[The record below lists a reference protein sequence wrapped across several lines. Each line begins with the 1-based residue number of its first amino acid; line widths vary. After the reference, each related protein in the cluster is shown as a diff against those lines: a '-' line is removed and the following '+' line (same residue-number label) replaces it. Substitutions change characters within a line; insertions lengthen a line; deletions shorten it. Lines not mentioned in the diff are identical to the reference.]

1 MRRASLVAPLLLI
14 LIGGV
19 FLVRN
24 IRPEWPLFETLFTW
38 WPVLLIAWGGLRIIE
53 ILVAHFGGRPLPER
67 GISGGEWAL
76 VVIITIMGAG
86 VWSAQH
92 FAQEGFGRFRIG
104 GVEVFGESF
113 EYPVEAK
120 SLKAGKAPRVTI
132 DIGRGSARV
141 VGGDTEEVK
150 ITARKS
156 IRALNK
162 RVADDADKDTPL
174 TATATGETIFIGAGQ
189 NQPDNIRVTYDIDI
203 TVPKGA
209 SVTCQG
215 RNVDLDLS
223 DLEGGV
229 QVDSERSGV
238 RIQNV
243 GGKVVIDTRSSDLIR
258 AVNVRNDV
266 ELRGRGRDIELENIT
281 GQVMVDGGYSGE
293 TILRNIGNQLRF
305 QSSVTEIRA
314 AKIPGTLNLTLSTLT
329 GEDIAGP
336 VLVKARSKDVRLGDI
351 SGQIEIDVDRGD
363 VNLMQGRADVS
374 KTDVRVRSGAI
385 EVGLLETARFTLNG
399 ETEKGEVVND
409 FGARVKEEASGR
421 GGKLT
426 ANTPGAPVV
435 TLKTERGS
443 LTVRKAMPTPPR
455 PPAVAKPG
463 VPVPPPPPPRAD
475 NL

>member
-1 MRRASLVAPLLLI
+1 MRRGSVIAPLLLI

-38 WPVLLIAWGGLRIIE
+38 WPVLLIGWGVLRVIE
-53 ILVAHFGGRPLPER
+53 ILVAHFAGRPLPAR
-67 GISGGEWAL
+67 GLSGGEWAL

-92 FAQEGFGRFRIG
+92 FAQEGLGRIRIG

-120 SLKAGKAPRVTI
+120 SLKAGKTPQVTV

-141 VGGDTEEVK
+141 VGADTDEVK

-162 RVADDADKDTPL
+162 RVADGADKDTPL
-174 TATATGETIFIGAGQ
+174 TATATGETVVIRAGM
-189 NQPDNIRVTYDIDI
+189 NQPDNIRVTYDVEI

-215 RNVDLDLS
+215 QNVDLDLS
-223 DLEGGV
+223 EVDGRVL
-229 QVDSERSGV
+229 VDSERSGV

-243 GGKVVIDTRSSDLIR
+243 GGKVTIDTRSSDLIR

-266 ELRGRGRDIELENIT
+266 ELRGRGRDIELENVT
-281 GQVMVDGGYSGE
+281 GQVMVEGGYSGE
-293 TILRNIGNQLRF
+293 TIMRNIGSQVRF
-305 QSSVTEIRA
+305 DSSVTELRA
-314 AKIPGTLNLTLSTLT
+314 GKIPGTLNLTLSALT
-329 GEDIAGP
+329 GNGITGP
-336 VLVKARSKDVRLGDI
+336 VLVKARSKDVRLADVT
-351 SGQIEIDVDRGD
+351 GQIQIELDRGD
-363 VNLMQGRADVS
+363 VDLVQSRPDVA
-374 KTDVRVRSGAI
+374 KIDVKVRSGAI
-385 EVGLLETARFTLNG
+385 EVALPEAARFSLDA
-399 ETEKGEVVND
+399 ETERGEVMND
-409 FGARVKEEASGR
+409 FGGQVKEESSGR

-443 LTVRKAMPTPPR
+443 LTVRKAVPAPPTPPA
-455 PPAVAKPG
+455 PPKTGTPA
-463 VPVPPPPPPRAD
+463 PPPRAD

>member
-1 MRRASLVAPLLLI
+1 MKKASVVAPLLLI

-38 WPVLLIAWGGLRIIE
+38 WPVLLIAWGGLRVIE
-53 ILVAHFGGRPLPER
+53 ILAAHFGGRPLPER

-86 VWSAQH
+86 VWSAQR
-92 FAQEGFGRFRIG
+92 FAEEGLGRIRIG

-120 SLKAGKAPRVTI
+120 SLKAGKAPQVTI

-141 VGGDTEEVK
+141 VGADTDEVK
-150 ITARKS
+150 VTARKS

-162 RVADDADKDTPL
+162 RVADDADKDTQL
-174 TATATGETIFIGAGQ
+174 TATATGETVVIRAGMS
-189 NQPDNIRVTYDIDI
+189 QPDNIRVTYDVEI

-215 RNVDLDLS
+215 KNVDVDLS
-223 DLEGGV
+223 DVDGRV

-243 GGKVVIDTRSSDLIR
+243 GGKVIIDTRSSDLIR

-266 ELRGRGRDIELENIT
+266 ELRGRGRDVELENVT
-281 GQVMVDGGYSGE
+281 GQVNVNGGYSGE
-293 TILRNIGNQLRF
+293 TIMRNIGNQVRF
-305 QSSVTEIRA
+305 ESSVTEIRA
-314 AKIPGTLNLTLSTLT
+314 GRIPGTLNITLSALT
-329 GEDIAGP
+329 GNGIAGP
-336 VLVKARSKDVRLGDI
+336 MVVKARSKDVRLTDVT
-351 SGQIEIDVDRGD
+351 GQIQIDVDRGD
-363 VNLMQGRADVS
+363 VDLVQSRADVA
-374 KTDVRVRSGAI
+374 KIDVKVRSGAI
-385 EVGLLETARFTLNG
+385 EVALLEAARFSLDA
-399 ETEKGEVVND
+399 ETERGDVVND
-409 FGARVKEEASGR
+409 FGGRVKEESSGR

-426 ANTPGAPVV
+426 ASTPGAPVV

-443 LTVRKAMPTPPR
+443 LTVRKAVPA
-455 PPAVAKPG
+455 PPAPPAPPKVGTPA
-463 VPVPPPPPPRAD
+463 PPPPPRAD

>member
-1 MRRASLVAPLLLI
+1 MRRGSLVAPLLLI

-53 ILVAHFGGRPLPER
+53 ILVSHFTGKPLPSR

-76 VVIITIMGAG
+76 VVVITIMGAG

-92 FAQEGFGRFRIG
+92 FAQEGLGRFRIG

-113 EYPVEAK
+113 EYPVEGK
-120 SLKAGKAPRVTI
+120 SVKAGKAPQVTI

-141 VGGDTEEVK
+141 VGADTEEVK
-150 ITARKS
+150 VTARKS

-162 RVADDADKDTPL
+162 KVADEADKETPL
-174 TATATGETIFIGAGQ
+174 TATATGESVVIRAGQ
-189 NQPDNIRVTYDIDI
+189 NQPDNIRVTYDVEI

-215 RNVDLDLS
+215 RNVDVDLS
-223 DLEGGV
+223 DVDGRV

-238 RIQNV
+238 RLQNV
-243 GGKVVIDTRSSDLIR
+243 GGKVIVDTRSSDLIR
-258 AVNVRNDV
+258 ATNVRNDI

-281 GQVMVDGGYSGE
+281 GQVSVNGGYSGE
-293 TILRNIGNQLRF
+293 TIMRNIGNQVRF
-305 QSSVTEIRA
+305 ESSVTEIRA
-314 AKIPGTLNLTLSTLT
+314 AKIPGSLNLTLSALT
-329 GEDIAGP
+329 GNGLAGP
-336 VLVKARSKDVRLGDI
+336 VLVKARSKDVRL
-351 SGQIEIDVDRGD
+351 SEFAGQVEIDVERGD
-363 VNLMQGRADVS
+363 VDLVQSRSDVA
-374 KTDVRVRSGAI
+374 KIDVKVRSGAI
-385 EVGLLETARFTLNG
+385 EVALPETAKFSLDA
-399 ETEKGEVVND
+399 ETEKGEVMND
-409 FGARVKEEASGR
+409 FGGRVKEEVSAR

-426 ANTPGAPVV
+426 AAMPGAPVV

-443 LTVRKAMPTPPR
+443 LTVRKAIPTPPA
-455 PPAVAKPG
+455 PPAVPKPG
-463 VPVPPPPPPRAD
+463 PPATPPPPPRAD